1 MKRYFHKTLNGYFIE
16 RNGTFYMNTGDG
28 VEMELAYRPPVERML
43 ADGILVEQP
52 TSFTSVCVDDTYN
65 DTAEVEVTEDA
76 RGSDGHLV
84 ILTTGDMLF
93 TPRQAREL
101 AKALNEAADFAEVRN
116 AN

>member
-43 ADGILVEQP
+43 ADGVLVEQP
-52 TSFTSVCVDDTYN
+52 TTFTSVLVEDICN
-65 DTAEVEVTEDA
+65 DTAEV
-76 RGSDGHLV
+76 LV
-84 ILTTGDMLF
+84 PDRLFGGVYAVNIMAEDMLF
-93 TPRQAREL
+93 TPAQAREL
-101 AKALNEAADFAEVRN
+101 ANALNDAADFAECKN